1 MQHQG
6 RRRLPEVGIVD
17 QVGMQAGEE
26 PRHLIKVMQGH
37 DGPSLG
43 HEPQPD
49 EVSRE
54 GPFEKR
60 PALVPAAFVRAIG
73 MHAVRKQPEEDRP
86 GESQA
91 AAGRGIQPALP
102 ALYQHDGETRQ
113 FPVRHRTA
121 GLLPA
126 AAGNSKSA
134 GSGKRRPIDGLWVSH
149 GERKVQL

>member
-86 GESQA
+86 GESRRPLA
-91 AAGRGIQPALP
+91 AVFSQPCPRSTSTTAKLGSFRSVTARRACCLP
-102 ALYQHDGETRQ
+102 L
-113 FPVRHRTA
+113 PVTA
-121 GLLPA
+121 SPPA
-126 AAGNSKSA
+126 AA
-134 GSGKRRPIDGLWVSH
+134 SGVL
-149 GERKVQL
+149 